1 MPRKSDEILRGLIG
15 DIGTMI
21 DARIK
26 TLEININANVDK
38 VVRDSEK
45 RIRKDM
51 ATKDDIKNMAT
62 KDDIKNMAT
71 KDDIKNMATKDDI
84 KRLELKMDKT
94 EELRQ
99 QLEELKR
106 RVKIIEENS
115 SFHNQ

>member
-1 MPRKSDEILRGLIG
+1 
-15 DIGTMI
+15 MI

-62 KDDIKNMAT
+62 KDDIE
-71 KDDIKNMATKDDI
+71 
-84 KRLELKMDKT
+84 RLEKKMDKT

-106 RVKIIEENS
+106 RVKAIEENAS
-115 SFHNQ
+115 IHN

>member
-21 DARIK
+21 DARNK

-38 VVRDSEK
+38 AVRDSEK

-71 KDDIKNMATKDDI
+71 KDDIKNMATKD
-84 KRLELKMDKT
+84 
-94 EELRQ
+94 
-99 QLEELKR
+99 
-106 RVKIIEENS
+106 
-115 SFHNQ
+115 

>member
-71 KDDIKNMATKDDI
+71 KDDIK
-84 KRLELKMDKT
+84 RLELKMDKT

-115 SFHNQ
+115 SFHN